1 MGNDQEWITTA
12 TAARLLGLTRVQVRY
27 LIRKGVLQAR
37 KVDGR
42 WLVSRSSVLSQS
54 GRKR

>member
-1 MGNDQEWITTA
+1 MDQEQEWITTA

-27 LIRKGVLQAR
+27 LIHKGVLQAK

-42 WLVSRSSVLSQS
+42 WLVNRASVLSQS
-54 GRKR
+54 IRKR